1 MRQAAMRPELLEAEI
16 MRVTARRQIL
26 SRRIVAGAAGVLI
39 MLLVVIGGQ
48 QVLRR
53 LEQGG
58 RFQSLRAAGVPID
71 TTTARITD
79 VPVYLDGVGTTQA
92 LNTVTVSSQV
102 DGKLTKIL
110 FKEGQ
115 DVKKG

>member
-16 MRVTARRQIL
+16 MRATARRPIL
-26 SRRIVAGAAGVLI
+26 RRRIVAGSAGVLI
-39 MLLVVIGGQ
+39 TLLVVIAAQ

-53 LEQGG
+53 QGQEG
-58 RFQSLRAAGVPID
+58 RVQSLGVGGVPID
-71 TTTARITD
+71 VNTARITD

-102 DGKLTKIL
+102 DGKL
-110 FKEGQ
+110 
-115 DVKKG
+115 